1 MQPYGLLVVGSL
13 WAGSALALQR
23 PESLPALCARSSL
36 VIIGEVT
43 GQESFFQE
51 DRSGWVLSRHDL
63 SVLKVLR
70 GTPVESVTVVTPGG
84 RVGSLTLNVE
94 HTPELVVDQ
103 RYLLLLEPRADG
115 ESWRVLGGE
124 EGALPIAGDPSDEL
138 ARLGG
143 CHAP

>member
-1 MQPYGLLVVGSL
+1 MQHYVLFVVGSL

-23 PESLPALCARSSL
+23 PESLPAQCARSPL
-36 VIIGEVT
+36 VIIGEIT

-84 RVGSLTLNVE
+84 RVGSLELHVE
-94 HTPELVVDQ
+94 HTPELIVDQ
-103 RYLLLLEPRADG
+103 RYVLLLEPRADG
-115 ESWRVLGGE
+115 VSWRVVGGE
-124 EGALPIAGDPSDEL
+124 AGAIPVEGDPSDEL
-138 ARLGG
+138 ALLGG
-143 CHAP
+143 CHAS